1 VLSLYDFEK
10 CFAMSLKN
18 LTMGLLAFSLSA
30 ASNPGVAQD
39 IQPKIENERVTIFDA
54 AGTLPRA
61 DRDFIVVPLA
71 RKGSAEFHHMGDI
84 PGKTGSRAIVI
95 ELSDSSSKVYPNN
108 SGYPNAF
115 PRPRAKRLFENER
128 VIVWSYS
135 WKLGE
140 PTPMHFHDKDVVVV
154 YEDDTTLK
162 STTLDGA
169 SVINHYQA
177 GEVRFNRGD
186 RTHTELLVK
195 ATGSA
200 LMVELK

>member
-1 VLSLYDFEK
+1 MADCNFATVLVAL
-10 CFAMSLKN
+10 
-18 LTMGLLAFSLSA
+18 SLSA
-30 ASNPGVAQD
+30 ASNLGVAQYL
-39 IQPKIENERVTIFDA
+39 QPTIDNERVTIIDA
-54 AGTLPRA
+54 TDTLPRA
-61 DRDFIVVPLA
+61 DHDFVVIPLA
-71 RKGSAEFHHMGDI
+71 REGSAEYHHMGDI

-95 ELSDSSSKVYPNN
+95 ELKDSPLKTYPNN
-108 SGYPNAF
+108 SGYPGAF

-128 VIVWSYS
+128 VIVWSYR

-162 STTLDGA
+162 STTLDGT
-169 SVINHYQA
+169 SVTNHYQA

-195 ATGSA
+195 AAGSA
-200 LMVELK
+200 VIVELK

>member
-1 VLSLYDFEK
+1 MADCNFTAVLVAL
-10 CFAMSLKN
+10 
-18 LTMGLLAFSLSA
+18 SLSA
-30 ASNPGVAQD
+30 VSSLGVAQD
-39 IQPKIENERVTIFDA
+39 LQPTIDNERVTVFDA
-54 AGTLPRA
+54 TGILPRVEH
-61 DRDFIVVPLA
+61 DFVVVPLA
-71 RKGSAEFHHMGDI
+71 RKGSAEYHHMGDI

-95 ELSDSSSKVYPNN
+95 ELKDSPLKTYPNN

-115 PRPRAKRLFENER
+115 PRQGVKRLFENEQI
-128 VIVWSYS
+128 IVWSYR

-162 STTLDGA
+162 STTLDGS
-169 SVINHYQA
+169 SVMNHYQA

-200 LMVELK
+200 VMVELK